1 MALENVEEF
10 FAEAVNAVGETAN
23 AVVVV
28 VVGGDC
34 RNGGK
39 EADGSG
45 YQRLGNARRNNGET
59 CVFKA
64 REPRESVHDAPN
76 RAEKTD
82 VG

>member
-59 CVFKA
+59 RVFKSPVKA
-64 REPRESVHDAPN
+64 FMMPQTVPKRPM
-76 RAEKTD
+76 
-82 VG
+82 

>member
-64 REPRESVHDAPN
+64 RERVSPVRRMSLW
-76 RAEKTD
+76 KTYPT
-82 VG
+82 GT